1 MHVLIN
7 GTEKKLFSS
16 SLKDIRLTL
25 DAARAK
31 MPSVPKGTVPGV
43 DACLNALLTGPFLAH
58 LLDAL
63 NRPVGKIP
71 NTKSVLP
78 QDVNVF
84 LNVLFLLHRH
94 KCSPEDFFKELG
106 FGAKSQYGTHPEL
119 PPDSKDIFL
128 RCLNGLSY
136 THTKEHRG
144 TKWAESQ
151 VFFSTLADAAKS
163 KSVYSKLFILFVF
176 TFFYIISRHIYIF
189 TFYYYYF

>member
-7 GTEKKLFSS
+7 GTENKLFSS

-43 DACLNALLTGPFLAH
+43 DACLIALLTGPFLAH

-78 QDVNVF
+78 QDVHVF

-119 PPDSKDIFL
+119 STREQRDL
-128 RCLNGLSY
+128 
-136 THTKEHRG
+136 
-144 TKWAESQ
+144 
-151 VFFSTLADAAKS
+151 STLSQWSFLLPHRRAPRWRLGRKS
-163 KSVYSKLFILFVF
+163 SVRQHSG
-176 TFFYIISRHIYIF
+176 
-189 TFYYYYF
+189 